1 MVIFLGGNYPKG
13 HLSRGQL
20 SGRNHPGENYLGDN
34 YLEVGEFSL
43 VAIVLELF
51 HLPYQGQTVIKFV
64 ATWR

>member
-1 MVIFLGGNYPKG
+1 MVIFLGGNYPQG

-20 SGRNHPGENYLGDN
+20 SGRNHPGENYPGDN

-43 VAIVLELF
+43 VAIALELF